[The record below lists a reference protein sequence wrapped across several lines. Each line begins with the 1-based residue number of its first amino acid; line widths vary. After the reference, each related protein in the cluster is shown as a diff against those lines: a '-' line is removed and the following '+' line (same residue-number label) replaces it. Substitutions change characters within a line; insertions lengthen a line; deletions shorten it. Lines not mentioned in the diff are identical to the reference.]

1 MRRFMDQDFLLYS
14 ETAKYLY
21 HQYAESLP
29 VIDYHCHISP
39 KDIAIDRKFNDLTE
53 IWLAGD
59 HYKWRAMRTLGID
72 EYYITGGAS
81 PFEKF
86 MKWAEVI
93 PYTLRNPLYHWAHL
107 ELKNVFGIEER
118 LCPSTAK
125 AIWEK
130 ANTLLHTDAF
140 SCRNIIR
147 KANVEVICTTD
158 DPVDSLKWHQKI
170 KSDQFEV
177 SVLPAWRPDKSVTI
191 ENATAYNIYIDQLAS
206 VAGIEI
212 KQYDDLLNAL
222 KLRQEYFNQMG
233 CRLSDHG
240 LDAMYAEAF
249 TDSEVNEIFQKVRNG
264 GQASAQEVR
273 IFKSALL
280 YELGRMNSEKG
291 WVQQFHVGAMRNN
304 NTRMFKQLGSDT
316 GFDSIGDEPTA
327 RAMSRYFDS
336 LDKQKCLAKTIIY
349 NLNPRDN
356 EIYASMV
363 GNFQGDSVKGKM
375 QWGAAWWFLDQK
387 DGIEKQINT
396 LSAMGVLSCFV
407 GMLTDSRSFM
417 SYSRHEYFRRVICN
431 ILGQDIERGELPDD
445 LEFIGKVVQDVCY
458 YNAKNYFNF

>member
-1 MRRFMDQDFLLYS
+1 MRKFMDQDFLLYS

-21 HQYAESLP
+21 HQYAEDLP
-29 VIDYHCHISP
+29 IIDYHCHISP
-39 KDIAIDRKFNDLTE
+39 QDIATDRKFNDLTE

-59 HYKWRAMRTLGID
+59 HYKWRALRALGVD

-81 PFEKF
+81 PFDKF
-86 MKWAEVI
+86 MKWAEAI

-107 ELKNVFGIEER
+107 ELKNVFGIEKT

-130 ANTLLHTDAF
+130 ANALLHTDAF

-147 KANVEVICTTD
+147 KANVEAICTTD
-158 DPVDSLKWHQKI
+158 DPVDSLEWHQKI
-170 KSDQFEV
+170 KTDRFEV
-177 SVLPAWRPDKSVTI
+177 KVLPAWRPDKSMAI
-191 ENATAYNIYIDQLAS
+191 ENAAAYNTYIDQLAT

-212 KQYDDLLNAL
+212 NQYRDLLEAL
-222 KLRQEYFNQMG
+222 KLRQTYFDQMG

-240 LDAMYAEAF
+240 LDTMYAEAF
-249 TDSEVNEIFQKVRNG
+249 TDAEVDKIFQKVRNG
-264 GQASAQEVR
+264 GQASVQEVR

-280 YELGRMNSEKG
+280 FELGRMNSEKG
-291 WVQQFHVGAMRNN
+291 WVQQFHIGAMRNN
-304 NTRMFKQLGSDT
+304 NTRMFKQLGSDA

-336 LDKQKCLAKTIIY
+336 LDKQQCLAKTIIY

-356 EIYASMV
+356 EIYASMT

-396 LSAMGVLSCFV
+396 LSAMGLLSCFV

-417 SYSRHEYFRRVICN
+417 SYSRHEYFRRILCN
-431 ILGQDIERGELPDD
+431 ILGQDVERGELPDD
-445 LEFIGKVVQDVCY
+445 LELIGKIVRDVCY
-458 YNAKNYFNF
+458 RNAKNYFDF